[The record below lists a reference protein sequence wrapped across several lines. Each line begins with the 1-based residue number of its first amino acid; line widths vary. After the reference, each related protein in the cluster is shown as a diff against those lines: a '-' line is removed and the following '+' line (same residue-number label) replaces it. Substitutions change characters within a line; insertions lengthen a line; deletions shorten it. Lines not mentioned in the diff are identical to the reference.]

1 MHTWGLMSE
10 GFSGEFSLCDTRNF
24 SLHNGVCKIYNSVH
38 FAFQSYLPMSQR
50 LFTPDLARS
59 AGLDENRFPNSE
71 EEANLAEQVLSSE
84 LQKLSL
90 DEHERI
96 LFEIHGIRCTAEEES
111 ESFLS
116 EKLVQ
121 LEAYLGNIKRKKKG
135 AYDQARFLNKKYVD
149 SPDFRVAFLRSD
161 KFNVKLAAQTIINH
175 FEIKRRIF
183 GEGEILGRD
192 VLQTDLTDEDMERL
206 RDGFIQVLPERDAAG
221 RTVICLNLGFR
232 RQDSLASPLVG

>member
-1 MHTWGLMSE
+1 MS
-10 GFSGEFSLCDTRNF
+10 L
-24 SLHNGVCKIYNSVH
+24 
-38 FAFQSYLPMSQR
+38 R
-50 LFTPDLARS
+50 LFTPELARS
-59 AGLDENRFPNSE
+59 AGLAENRFPNSE
-71 EEANLAEQVLSSE
+71 EEANLAEQVLSNE
-84 LQKLSL
+84 LEKLSL

-96 LFEIHGIRCTAEEES
+96 LFEIHGIRCTAEDES

-121 LEAYLGNIKRKKKG
+121 LDACLGNIKRKKKE
-135 AYDQARFLNKKYVD
+135 AYDRARFLNKIYVD
-149 SPDFRVAFLRSD
+149 SRNFRIAFLRCE

-192 VLQTDLTDEDMERL
+192 VLQTDLTEEDMEKL
-206 RDGFIQVLPERDAAG
+206 REGFIQVLPERDAAG

-232 RQDSLASPLVG
+232 RQDSLASPLVGDCSVSSFLPVACVDTC